1 MCCYCQIFI
10 LDKNLVS
17 MWFTFRI
24 WCLNMTIIAKISCSA
39 GISFPKGHHVDY
51 KFETYIPCCV
61 CLLSRHNMRIYFLFA
76 KCSKSKNDYS
86 YSVWCTFAW
95 YLRIRKMRN
104 KYFCLRCKL
113 LVSHYCECERF
124 NQAVFA
130 PYFGNMVGNYSYFT
144 RINHAL
150 RLIPSIL

>member
-1 MCCYCQIFI
+1 MLLLSNFY
-10 LDKNLVS
+10 LNKNLVS
-17 MWFTFRI
+17 MWFTFHI

-39 GISFPKGHHVDY
+39 GISFPKGYHVDY

-61 CLLSRHNMRIYFLFA
+61 CLPSRHNMRIYFLFA
-76 KCSKSKNDYS
+76 KCSKSKNGLPKDKEK
-86 YSVWCTFAW
+86 W
-95 YLRIRKMRN
+95 RI
-104 KYFCLRCKL
+104 KYFWVHCKL

-124 NQAVFA
+124 NQAAFA

>member
-10 LDKNLVS
+10 LIKNLVS
-17 MWFTFRI
+17 MWFTFHI

-61 CLLSRHNMRIYFLFA
+61 CLPSRHNMRIYFLFA
-76 KCSKSKNDYS
+76 KCSKSKNGFLLCLVHFCLIPKDKEK
-86 YSVWCTFAW
+86 W
-95 YLRIRKMRN
+95 RM
-104 KYFCLRCKL
+104 KYFCFRCKL
-113 LVSHYCECERF
+113 LVSHYCEHERF
-124 NQAVFA
+124 NQAAFA